1 MYIGFYSHA
10 SAFCRYI
17 GVDDFV
23 AVAALM
29 ENCVMFHEV
38 ITKEA

>member
-1 MYIGFYSHA
+1 MVDSGHA

-23 AVAALM
+23 AVTASEQIQKNSKLIF
-29 ENCVMFHEV
+29 C
-38 ITKEA
+38 